1 MCLPKSPQITDSLG
15 VLWFFIAF
23 HATTSTSD
31 REMIL
36 FRRNSDEIKQNLAA
50 GGSALLLLGFATQLD
65 CLPRLFLFIAQS
77 SLAWS
82 CPSSHYSW
90 ASTFQFMS
98 IIIFHL
104 GRRDRSLVICF
115 LLDMQIWL
123 SRFLHVGPFAF
134 RYFWLDTNA
143 VYSSTRWLKR
153 ANTSLRIDHPCD
165 FVCPLA

>member
-1 MCLPKSPQITDSLG
+1 MFFDFSLHSMQQPQHQIER
-15 VLWFFIAF
+15 WFY
-23 HATTSTSD
+23 
-31 REMIL
+31 
-36 FRRNSDEIKQNLAA
+36 SDEIRTKLSKFWPLANLLCCYL
-50 GGSALLLLGFATQLD
+50 ALLPSLIVCHD
-65 CLPRLFLFIAQS
+65 CFFFIDQS

-82 CPSSHYSW
+82 CPSTHYSW

-115 LLDMQIWL
+115 LLDMLTWL
-123 SRFLHVGPFAF
+123 SRALHVGPFAF

-165 FVCPLA
+165 FVCPRA